1 MRRGR
6 PAEEAGRIGSRPCH
20 NNVAAPAEGAERTFA
35 RANQHPLGWARAIVD
50 LRLLKKRSF
59 NHEGRSLE
67 VRAAHSIHV
76 WRLGIFEDGEPVS
89 GEITRLSEMDVAIA
103 REELGI
109 DLIEQKMLQLQQE
122 VEKGKLRLPD
132 LHHGRSHGAS

>member
-1 MRRGR
+1 M
-6 PAEEAGRIGSRPCH
+6 
-20 NNVAAPAEGAERTFA
+20 
-35 RANQHPLGWARAIVD
+35 D

-59 NHEGRSLE
+59 NHEGRCLE